1 MIWGFEA
8 ASLETL
14 LSPREWGCSPLLP
27 RLISSSHGGLSPQ
40 SCETEEMKG

>member
-14 LSPREWGCSPLLP
+14 LSPRERGQSPLLP
-27 RLISSSHGGLSPQ
+27 GLISSGHAELFPQ
-40 SCETEEMKG
+40 SCKVTEPKG

>member
-14 LSPREWGCSPLLP
+14 LSQGAGPIPLLP
-27 RLISSSHGGLSPQ
+27 GLIFSGHGELSPQ
-40 SCETEEMKG
+40 SCKIIEPKG

>member
-14 LSPREWGCSPLLP
+14 LSPREWGWSPLLP
-27 RLISSSHGGLSPQ
+27 RLISFSTGELSPQ
-40 SCETEEMKG
+40 SCKIIELKG